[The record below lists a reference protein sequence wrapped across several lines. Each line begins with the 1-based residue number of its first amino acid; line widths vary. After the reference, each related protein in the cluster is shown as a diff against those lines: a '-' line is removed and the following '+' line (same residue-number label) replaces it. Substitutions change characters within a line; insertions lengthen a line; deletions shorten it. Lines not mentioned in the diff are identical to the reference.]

1 MAVREVDLQ
10 VEEGETLGLVGESGS
25 GKSTLAQLLLGLE
38 RPDNGKIRLNGDRV
52 DQLGSSGFRPYRKE
66 IQIIFQDP
74 RESFDP
80 RYSVKDCLGEGL
92 INLTDLSS
100 VQREQRIQEMLDQVN
115 LASNILSKYPHQ
127 LSGGQRQRVGIARA
141 LAVQPDILVLDEPTS
156 ALDVSIQAQ
165 IINLLL
171 DLKGDI
177 GLTYLFISHD
187 LNLIRYV
194 SDRVAVMKNGCIVER
209 GNAEA
214 VYESPKNEYTQS
226 LLRAARKHRP
236 GSE

>member
-1 MAVREVDLQ
+1 M
-10 VEEGETLGLVGESGS
+10 TWPSGA
-25 GKSTLAQLLLGLE
+25 STLKLLGLE
-38 RPDNGKIRLNGDRV
+38 RPDEGRIYLRGDRV
-52 DQLGSSGFRPYRKE
+52 DSLSSSAFRPYRKE

-80 RYSVKDCLGEGL
+80 RYSVRDCIEEGL
-92 INLTDLSS
+92 INLTDQGPD
-100 VQREQRIQEMLDQVN
+100 QRGRRVRELLDQVN
-115 LASNILSKYPHQ
+115 LGSEVLEKYPHQ

-141 LAVQPDILVLDEPTS
+141 LAVEPSILVLDEPTS

-194 SDRVAVMKNGCIVER
+194 SDRVAVMRDGRIVER
-209 GNAEA
+209 GTARN
-214 VYESPKNEYTQS
+214 VYESPETEYTQT

-236 GSE
+236 GAV